1 MDWQASTFWWV
12 ASGVVVAAELATG
25 TLYLLMIALGLAC
38 AALAA
43 HLGLSSSAQIVVAA
57 LVGGGTTALWHW
69 KRAREPRSAPVQR
82 NRDANL
88 DIGEHVH
95 VQAWNADGS
104 THVSHRGSRWAARLA
119 QGASARPGEYRVA
132 GVEGNWLLLEPVE
145 PER

>member
-1 MDWQASTFWWV
+1 MDWHASTIWWV

-38 AALAA
+38 AAIAA
-43 HLGLSSSAQIVVAA
+43 HLGFSSSTQIVVAA

-69 KRAREPRSAPVQR
+69 KRARDPHSAPVQR

-88 DIGEHVH
+88 DIGERVH
-95 VQAWNADGS
+95 VDGWNSDRSTRVSYRGS
-104 THVSHRGSRWAARLA
+104 TWGARLS
-119 QGASARPGEYRVA
+119 GSASASAGEHRVA

-145 PER
+145 PR